1 MFSPYDDSGSSV
13 ESQIL
18 LMLGAV
24 TISIG
29 AGLIFYCVIRL
40 LRMYRSTTQSP
51 VPNAGDIELGHQEVQ
66 LAPVL
71 RENFVFVHGENE
83 CNICLEEFEPNVVL
97 ANTPCGHAFH
107 LDCLRIGFTNEAQQR
122 VSKTNLKF
130 KPKFEESFGVYLCSH
145 VFNINASDE
154 THPSCTLAVVGH
166 PEATPP

>member
-1 MFSPYDDSGSSV
+1 MYSPYDDSDSSV

-24 TISIG
+24 TVSIG

-71 RENFVFVHGENE
+71 TGPPPVLRENFVFVHGENE

-97 ANTPCGHAFH
+97 ANTLCGHAFH

-130 KPKFEESFGVYLCSH
+130 KPKFEESLGSWVFISAPTCST
-145 VFNINASDE
+145 S
-154 THPSCTLAVVGH
+154 TQ
-166 PEATPP
+166 ATKRIHHAP

>member
-13 ESQIL
+13 ESQIF

-71 RENFVFVHGENE
+71 RENFV
-83 CNICLEEFEPNVVL
+83 L
-97 ANTPCGHAFH
+97 ANTLCEHAFH
-107 LDCLRIGFTNEAQQR
+107 LDCLRKWNGNTCPTCHI
-122 VSKTNLKF
+122 NL
-130 KPKFEESFGVYLCSH
+130 V
-145 VFNINASDE
+145 
-154 THPSCTLAVVGH
+154 
-166 PEATPP
+166 